1 MATTNFTS
9 SDNLTLKLWGKAAF
23 KDAVKQTIFG
33 KTYQSNIFSCLYQHA
48 FLNFSL
54 F

>member
-23 KDAVKQTIFG
+23 KDAVKQEKEKVQKDISQKKENYKKITE
-33 KTYQSNIFSCLYQHA
+33 TVEC
-48 FLNFSL
+48 
-54 F
+54 